1 MPDYDNRERG
11 VLFKNADK
19 NSDSSP
25 DYRGSINVNGVDYW
39 LSAWTKT
46 SQKGTKFMSL
56 SVKAKE
62 PKKSSEPQSYAQV
75 SQSTARN
82 NATHASLAVQAPP
95 GFDDSDIPF

>member
-39 LSAWTKT
+39 LSAWVKT

-62 PKKSSEPQSYAQV
+62 SKKPPEPQTYAQA
-75 SQSTARN
+75 SQSTAR
-82 NATHASLAVQAPP
+82 TDTSRASLAVQAPP